1 MRNRTVVIS
10 GASSGIGLATARRFA
25 EAGDQVVNMDLRP
38 PADADRVGEW
48 VRADVTDWASTTAAV
63 DAIAAEHGGVDVAIA
78 NAGISLRR
86 TFLDMTEK
94 DVRSLLDINVMGVI
108 ALWQAA
114 GRHMVAARSGVL
126 LATASTNGTAGYP
139 YYADYNA
146 SKAAVLALCRTVALE
161 LSPFVRTACVS
172 PGYVMTPMQ
181 RAEYTDE
188 MLAEVNHRIP
198 AGRHADPA
206 EIAHAF
212 FFLASP
218 EARFITGQQLIVDG
232 GELAGGT
239 ASAHGVVFARD
250 AAPEGTIK
258 S

>member
-1 MRNRTVVIS
+1 MHKRTVVVT
-10 GASSGIGLATARRFA
+10 GASSGIGLATAQRFA
-25 EAGDQVVNMDLRP
+25 SAGDQVVNFDLRP
-38 PADADRVGEW
+38 PAGDGCAGEW
-48 VRADVTDWASTTAAV
+48 VEVDVTDWAAVAAAV
-63 DAIAAEHGGVDVAIA
+63 DRVAETYGTVDVAIA

-86 TFLDMTEK
+86 TFLEMTEK
-94 DVRSLLDINVMGVI
+94 DVRALLDINLMGVI

-114 GRHMVAARSGVL
+114 ARHMVAARSGVL

-146 SKAAVLALCRTVALE
+146 SKAAVLALARTLALE
-161 LSPFVRTACVS
+161 LSPHVRTACVS

-188 MLAEVNHRIP
+188 MLAEVNARIP

-206 EIAHAF
+206 EIAEAF
-212 FFLASP
+212 HFLASP
-218 EARFITGQQLIVDG
+218 QARFITGQQLIVDG

-239 ASAHGVVFARD
+239 ASSHGVVFGGQD
-250 AAPEGTIK
+250 Q
-258 S
+258 